1 MLFVI
6 TGPSGCGK
14 STLVKRVLKDVMNV
28 DFSVSHTTRKKRD
41 SEVEEKD
48 YYFVSEEKFKDMIE
62 EDMFAEWAVVH
73 GDYYGTSRREIEKK
87 ATLKDLLLDLDVQG
101 AEQIKE
107 RHKKAVFVFV
117 LPPGFKALRKRLE
130 KRGQDTAAVIKK
142 RLAVAKKEIR
152 AYHMFDY
159 IIINDK
165 LDEAVEE
172 LKSVIISRRCLLDLR
187 QKEIIPILQSFSEE
201 G

>member
-14 STLVKRVLKDVMNV
+14 STLVKRVLNDVMNV

-48 YYFVSEEKFKDMIE
+48 YYFVSEEKFKNMIE

-87 ATLKDLLLDLDVQG
+87 ATLKDLLLDIDVQG

>member
-14 STLVKRVLKDVMNV
+14 STLVKHVLDSVKNI
-28 DFSVSHTTRKKRD
+28 DFSISHTTRKKRE
-41 SEVEEKD
+41 SEVEEED
-48 YYFVSEEKFKDMIE
+48 YYFVTKEKFKEMIE

-87 ATLKDLLLDLDVQG
+87 STLKDLLLDIDVQG

-117 LPPGFKALRKRLE
+117 LPPGFKALKKRLE
-130 KRGQDTAAVIKK
+130 KRGQDSAASIKK
-142 RLAVAKKEIR
+142 RLEVAKKEIR
-152 AYHMFDY
+152 YYPIFDY

-172 LKSVIISRRCLLDLR
+172 LKSVVISRRCLLDLR
-187 QKEIIPILQSFSEE
+187 QKEIVPILQSFSEE

>member
-14 STLVKRVLKDVMNV
+14 TTLVKQVMDEVDNI
-28 DFSVSHTTRKKRD
+28 DFSISHTTRKPRK
-41 SEVEEKD
+41 SEVEDED
-48 YYFVSEEKFKDMIE
+48 YYFVSKEKFKEMIDD
-62 EDMFAEWAVVH
+62 DMFAEWAVVH

-87 ATLKDLLLDLDVQG
+87 ATMKDLLLDIDVQG

-117 LPPGFKALRKRLE
+117 LPPGFKALKKRLE
-130 KRGQDTAAVIKK
+130 KRGLDSEAVIQK
-142 RLAVAKKEIR
+142 RLEVAKKEIR
-152 AYHMFDY
+152 SYPMFDY

-165 LDEAVEE
+165 LDDAVEE
-172 LKSVIISRRCLLDLR
+172 LKAVVVSRRCLLDLR
-187 QKEIIPILQSFSEE
+187 QKAIVPILQSFSEE

>member
-14 STLVKRVLKDVMNV
+14 STLVKRVMNDVKSI
-28 DFSVSHTTRKKRD
+28 DFSVSHTTRIKRD
-41 SEVEEKD
+41 SEIEAED
-48 YYFVSEEKFKDMIE
+48 YYFVTIEKFKEMIE
-62 EDMFAEWAVVH
+62 ENMFAEWAVVH

-87 ATLKDLLLDLDVQG
+87 ATMMDLLLDIDVQG

-107 RHKKAVFVFV
+107 RHKKAVFVFI
-117 LPPGFKALRKRLE
+117 LPPGFNALKKRLE
-130 KRGQDTAAVIKK
+130 KRGQDNAAVIKK

-152 AYHMFDY
+152 YYPMFDF

-165 LDEAVEE
+165 LDEAADE
-172 LKSVIISRRCLLDLR
+172 LKSVIISKRCLLDIR
-187 QKEIIPILQSFSEE
+187 QKEIVPILQSFSEE